1 MYRKDELI
9 VYGNTGVCRISDI
22 CTLKDDADGRLYY
35 KLTPV
40 FEKCDITIPVN
51 TKVFIRPVISKEE
64 ALDLISKLPH
74 LKITLPEVQN
84 SRQLKDYYKTAFTF
98 NTCEGLSMLIKTI
111 YAKINSQ
118 TASGK
123 KPCQTDLQYIKKA
136 EELLYG
142 ELSVALDIPYDEVP
156 GFIEKTISNLEA
168 DEICQCS

>member
-40 FEKCDITIPVN
+40 FEKCDITIPIN

-64 ALDLISKLPH
+64 ALDLVSKLPH

-84 SRQLKDYYKTAFTF
+84 SRQLKDYYKTTFTF

-111 YAKINSQ
+111 YTKIHSQ